1 MNKETYEK
9 IKKWAIKP
17 NKELQ
22 ERMLASVRRQMIIK
36 KLEKL
41 EKVTFDKSCDLYGDE
56 DL

>member
-36 KLEKL
+36 NL
-41 EKVTFDKSCDLYGDE
+41 EKVTFDKRCDLYGDE